1 MRIGVYTDPHITR
14 KINYLPDRTQNI
26 VDTLRDMYG
35 IFSRHNVSKV
45 VCCGDFFDKA
55 RILSSDMK
63 LVSTVMEV
71 LENSG
76 LETVV
81 LSGNHDFGDSKDS
94 IADILNI
101 LPNVRTVSKFD
112 CERIQGVD
120 LIYVPYG
127 CTLAEESVSG
137 RNIVF
142 SHEEYAGM
150 IINTLGTKSRSTK
163 TIDKYNGRLVVN
175 GHIHRFSQDTGFLN
189 LGTCIPTKFGE
200 LESGSLPCVAIIDT
214 DNLKYILE
222 PLTEPYRFY
231 ILSDITSAVDL
242 QSQVSKIHSGEQCK
256 CCIRIDHTCDTEELS
271 TVDLSR
277 FKYVSYRKMIPESSS
292 LETQNV
298 SITGSAQK
306 VDVVPFIE
314 TRVNGDTELSE
325 TSKSLVLREVMNTL
339 IGEV

>member
-1 MRIGVYTDPHITR
+1 MKIGVYTDPHITR

-26 VDTLRDMYG
+26 VDTFRDMYG
-35 IFSRHNVSKV
+35 IFKLHDVSKV

-55 RILSSDMK
+55 RILSSDIK
-63 LVSTVMEV
+63 LVSYVMGV
-71 LENSG
+71 LADSE

-94 IADILNI
+94 IANILNT
-101 LPNVRTVSKFD
+101 LPNVTTVSRFEHEVVQD
-112 CERIQGVD
+112 ID
-120 LIYVPYG
+120 LIYIPYG
-127 CTLAEESVSG
+127 STLEEESVHG
-137 RNIVF
+137 RNIIF

-163 TIDKYNGRLVVN
+163 TVDKYEGRLVVN

-200 LESGSLPCVAIIDT
+200 QDFRSLPCVAIIDT

-231 ILSDITSAVDL
+231 ILSDIASAVDL
-242 QSQVSKIHSGEQCK
+242 QSKVSEIHSDEQCK

-271 TVDLSR
+271 TVDLSG
-277 FKYVSYRKMIPESSS
+277 FKYVSYRKVIPESSS

-306 VDVVPFIE
+306 VNVVPFIE
-314 TRVNGDTELSE
+314 TRVNGDKELSD
-325 TSKSLVLREVMNTL
+325 TSKSLILKEVMNTL
-339 IGEV
+339 RGEV